1 VDAIMVYLFLDR
13 ENGEI
18 SISLVKMNTTIPYF
32 GIGDLIEVLG
42 RLAFSF
48 PRDSCIKTV
57 N

>member
-1 VDAIMVYLFLDR
+1 MYLFLDR

-42 RLAFSF
+42 IGLHF
-48 PRDSCIKTV
+48 PFPEIV
-57 N
+57 V